1 MLIHRLL
8 SLGNNAPK
16 GQEGR
21 ATRQVT
27 EVGIY
32 TKNAGNLHRLSAFL
46 GWTTE
51 IRTQSNRTKT
61 CCATIT
67 P

>member
-1 MLIHRLL
+1 MLIHCLL

-27 EVGIY
+27 EVSHI
-32 TKNAGNLHRLSAFL
+32 
-46 GWTTE
+46 
-51 IRTQSNRTKT
+51 QKT
-61 CCATIT
+61 LVIFADYQRF
-67 P
+67 